1 MCSRRWASAEFG
13 SPKGWA
19 YDESIFLDVEEAIYP
34 SCLASMKESGDV
46 NGDGRADVIA
56 TAATGNALAV
66 YPGNGHGGFLT
77 PIAVL
82 LPAPPGDPGFT
93 NKLIERR
100 VAKLDGHKSLYSESF
115 YDREE
120 FDLLYGGENYRIL
133 KKRYDPDGR
142 LLDLYSKAVKRQ

>member
-1 MCSRRWASAEFG
+1 MSVAFYVKTPPPRKQTRGVGRSY
-13 SPKGWA
+13 PP
-19 YDESIFLDVEEAIYP
+19 EADRTY
-34 SCLASMKESGDV
+34 AVNVGFWSGVPVDA
-46 NGDGRADVIA
+46 GR
-56 TAATGNALAV
+56 
-66 YPGNGHGGFLT
+66 PGER
-77 PIAVL
+77 
-82 LPAPPGDPGFT
+82 FT